1 MSSNM
6 EIIEHLKLIQGV
18 INRMAQVSFMI
29 KGWTLTISIV
39 LLGFAVGSSEGAFGF
54 LGLIPIVLFWGLDA
68 YYLKQ
73 EHLYRKLYSKVREQ
87 DVNVPSYSM
96 DTTLFETEIE
106 SWWAT
111 LKRPTLIFLYL
122 ILALMMIAVSL
133 AIILTTKGG

>member
-18 INRMAQVSFMI
+18 INRMAQVSFII
-29 KGWTLTISIV
+29 KGWTLTISV
-39 LLGFAVGSSEGAFGF
+39 GVLGFAVSSSEGAFGF

-73 EHLYRKLYSKVREQ
+73 ERLYRMLYSKVREK

-96 DTTLFETEIE
+96 DTTIFEKEIE
-106 SWWAT
+106 SWSAT
-111 LKRPTLIFLYL
+111 LKRPTLVFLYL
-122 ILALMMIAVSL
+122 ILVLMMITVSL
-133 AIILTTKGG
+133 TIIFTTNGG